1 MARGRDEPR
10 NGQRC
15 PRVQPPNTDRR
26 SIMADNGKKGLTPFG
41 WLLAAGTAAFF
52 LSSKER
58 RTKAVNAIKG
68 LGKKSDAPAG
78 A

>member
-1 MARGRDEPR
+1 
-10 NGQRC
+10 
-15 PRVQPPNTDRR
+15 
-26 SIMADNGKKGLTPFG
+26 MADNGKKGLTPFG

-58 RTKAVNAIKG
+58 RTKALNAIKG
-68 LGKKSDAPAG
+68 LGRKAEAPAAPTG